1 MSQGSRSPVS
11 YKHRRLLNDVI
22 CLSVAGEIDLA
33 NAPEFSAQLKVAM
46 ESDGRGVIL
55 DLRELWYIDSS
66 GIKVLFNARQ
76 SGRRIVLAG
85 VAPHVKR
92 VLTIAGLH
100 ELVPVFPTI
109 EEAVSALGSAS

>member
-1 MSQGSRSPVS
+1 MVSQGPLNPAS
-11 YKHRRLLNDVI
+11 YKHSTLLNGVI

-46 ESDGRGVIL
+46 ESDGRGLIL

-66 GIKVLFNARQ
+66 GIKSIFNARQ

-92 VLTIAGLH
+92 ILTIAGLH
-100 ELVPVFPTI
+100 ELVRMFPTI
-109 EEAVSALGSAS
+109 EEAVSALG